1 MGLFSGVSKAL
12 GAVAAPVK
20 LGSSILGGANLL
32 GGAYS
37 AKRSID
43 SQRAINERQIDLSR
57 EQMEFQREMSNTAYQ
72 RAMKDMRKAGLNPIL
87 AYKQGGASTPGGA
100 MAKLLDPV
108 TQGLMVGSQVANTGA
123 NLMQTGSNIGKQEAE
138 IQKMGAEMEKI
149 DSEIQNHVVGRKLTR
164 AQTLQMTKVIWQTL
178 AQTKKI
184 MEETKGISFENARRE
199 ALNELFTQYPKAAWA
214 KEFNLDA
221 TAVSKLVGDVIQS
234 INPKSLFKN
243 LFGNNN

>member
-43 SQRAINERQIDLSR
+43 SQRAINQQQIDLSR
-57 EQMEFQREMSNTAYQ
+57 EQMDFQREMSNTAYQ

-123 NLMQTGSNIGKQEAE
+123 NLMQTGSNIGKQQSE
-138 IQKMGAEMEKI
+138 IEKI
-149 DSEIQNHVVGRKLTR
+149 DSEIQNHAVGRKLTGM
-164 AQTLQMTKVIWQTL
+164 QTVQAAAMVNQIQAT
-178 AQTKKI
+178 AKKI
-184 MEETKGISFENARRE
+184 YEEQKGITADNARKK
-199 ALNELFTQYPKAAWA
+199 ALGDFFAEYPAAAIA
-214 KEFNLDA
+214 KEFNLDLK
-221 TAVSKLVGDVIQS
+221 TLTSFIGDIV
-234 INPKSLFKN
+234 KSLTRKKGDFNVENFNQAPKQ
-243 LFGNNN
+243 